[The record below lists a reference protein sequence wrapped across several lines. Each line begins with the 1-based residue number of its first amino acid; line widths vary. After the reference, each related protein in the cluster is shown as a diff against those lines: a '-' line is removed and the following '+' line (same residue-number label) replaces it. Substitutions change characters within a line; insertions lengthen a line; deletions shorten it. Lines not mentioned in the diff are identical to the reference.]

1 MYYGGKCETAQAV
14 DAGSMEIAR
23 LLLDNGADPNAY
35 GRSGKFPLYL
45 AARNQSP
52 DSVDILKLLI
62 ERGAD
67 VNLKYVNGMCWS
79 WAADLL
85 MNLN

>member
-1 MYYGGKCETAQAV
+1 MHIICFKCETAQAV
-14 DAGSMEIAR
+14 DAGSIEIVR

-45 AARNQSP
+45 AARNHCP
-52 DSVDILKLLI
+52 DSIDILKLII

-67 VNLKYVNGMCWS
+67 VNLKYVNGMFFIVTNF
-79 WAADLL
+79 AK
-85 MNLN
+85 

>member
-1 MYYGGKCETAQAV
+1 MYYDGKCETAQAV

-79 WAADLL
+79 
-85 MNLN
+85 